1 MSNPRLA
8 AENVTPEGP
17 KSEQER
23 AVLRKLR
30 TIFRTIQEHSRWI
43 ERQCGVSAA
52 QLWAMWELL
61 AHPGLRVSE
70 LSKALSIQQSTASNL
85 LDKLEQKGLI
95 ERRRGG
101 PDQRVVRL
109 FLTDK
114 GVGVVERAPQPA
126 QGALMDAL
134 HRLPG
139 DALTALDEALAR
151 LVSIMHVDDREA
163 GMRPLSED

>member
-1 MSNPRLA
+1 MYKLA
-8 AENVTPEGP
+8 ATDVAQGRSA
-17 KSEQER
+17 SEQEL

-30 TIFRTIQEHSRWI
+30 IIFRAIQEHSRWV

-52 QLWAMWELL
+52 QLWAMWELFSQ
-61 AHPGLRVSE
+61 PGMRVSE

-85 LDKLEQKGLI
+85 LDKLEQKQLI

-109 FLTDK
+109 YLTELGAK
-114 GVGVVERAPQPA
+114 LVERAPRPA
-126 QGALMDAL
+126 QGALLDAL
-134 HRLPG
+134 HRLPDDVLTDL
-139 DALTALDEALAR
+139 DAILAQ
-151 LVSIMHVDDREA
+151 LVSIMDVTDRDA